1 MLVYD
6 EKVLRRFW
14 RIAIPSRDS
23 EISGVIMRIVKTN
36 TSPKRPVKKLF
47 SMKNTQQGTN
57 QTDTAREQRL
67 RREAA
72 VIVELKRQYEC

>member
-1 MLVYD
+1 
-6 EKVLRRFW
+6 
-14 RIAIPSRDS
+14 
-23 EISGVIMRIVKTN
+23 MRIVKTN
-36 TSPKRPVKKLF
+36 TSAKRPVKKLF

-72 VIVELKRQYEC
+72 VIVKLKRQYEC